1 MGPDSEKYD
10 RRSKMETTTQAGRAA
25 SYNSFHLMETN
36 MKWTLDTTH
45 SAAEFAVKHLMIST
59 VKGRFNTF
67 TGSGTTNTDGTLK
80 SAELTIDA
88 TSISTN
94 VEARDNHLRSAD
106 FFDVAKFPT
115 ITFKST
121 KIEQK
126 GTDVTITGDLTM
138 HGETKPVTLKGE
150 LTAAVTDPWGNQRT
164 ALAVTA
170 KINRKDWGLQWNQA
184 LEAGGWAVGEDV
196 KLSVEFEAVG
206 AKTETLVTA

>member
-1 MGPDSEKYD
+1 MGQDSND
-10 RRSKMETTTQAGRAA
+10 RRPKTEDRRPKRLHCTS
-25 SYNSFHLMETN
+25 SDNPFHLMETN

-88 TSISTN
+88 TSINTN

-196 KLSVEFEAVG
+196 KLSVEFEAVAVPAG
-206 AKTETLVTA
+206 VPVAA

>member
-1 MGPDSEKYD
+1 
-10 RRSKMETTTQAGRAA
+10 METTTQAGRAV

-67 TGSGTTNTDGTLK
+67 TGNGETNPDGTLK

-88 TSISTN
+88 ASLNTN

-106 FFDVAKFPT
+106 FFDVAKFPS
-115 ITFKST
+115 INFKST
-121 KIEQK
+121 KIDQK
-126 GTDVTITGDLTM
+126 GTDITITGDLTM

-170 KINRKDWGLQWNQA
+170 KINRKDWGLHWNQA

-206 AKTETLVTA
+206 VKGETLVAA

>member
-1 MGPDSEKYD
+1 
-10 RRSKMETTTQAGRAA
+10 METTTQAGWAA
-25 SYNSFHLMETN
+25 SYNSLHLMETN

-88 TSISTN
+88 ASINTN

-196 KLSVEFEAVG
+196 KLSVEFEAVAVPAG
-206 AKTETLVTA
+206 VPVAA